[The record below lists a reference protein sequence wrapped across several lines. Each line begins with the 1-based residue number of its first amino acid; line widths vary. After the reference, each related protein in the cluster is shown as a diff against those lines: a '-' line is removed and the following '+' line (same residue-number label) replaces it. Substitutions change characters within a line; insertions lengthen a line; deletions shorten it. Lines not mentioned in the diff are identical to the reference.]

1 MQLQRAPQVQPEERP
16 VIVAGR
22 NSAVHGMRQTGS
34 DIVFT
39 ASRRGSGRA
48 ALQVH
53 NTPA

>member
-1 MQLQRAPQVQPEERP
+1 
-16 VIVAGR
+16 
-22 NSAVHGMRQTGS
+22 MRQTGS

-39 ASRRGSGRA
+39 ASRRGSGLP